1 MFFLVVVHV
10 NRSGDD
16 QEVLFDQI
24 LMGQVDFPSPYWDN
38 VSDSAKVGFQCLS
51 FSRDPVCLNAVIPN
65 DVVDKI
71 SVHFCLI
78 TGFAR
83 SPRSS
88 VICLS
93 PSELTKHLCFLASLL
108 PVLTP
113 VTLCLA
119 TPANLKFWCCLWLYL
134 FWVSTQCHPL
144 REAIPDHSVF
154 RCIFNLPSLP
164 NVPHLL
170 CFSLVALTPMCPSG
184 IPSTYLSLSV
194 YFLDR

>member
-38 VSDSAKVGFQCLS
+38 VSDSAKVGSQCLS
-51 FSRDPVCLNAVIPN
+51 FSRDPLCLNAVIPN

-88 VICLS
+88 NHLFVTI
-93 PSELTKHLCFLASLL
+93 PLTRRLCFPGFITS
-108 PVLTP
+108 
-113 VTLCLA
+113 C
-119 TPANLKFWCCLWLYL
+119 
-134 FWVSTQCHPL
+134 
-144 REAIPDHSVF
+144 
-154 RCIFNLPSLP
+154 
-164 NVPHLL
+164 
-170 CFSLVALTPMCPSG
+170 
-184 IPSTYLSLSV
+184 
-194 YFLDR
+194 